1 MTYKNHDDDD
11 KPKFEAG
18 HVVNS
23 YVVEK
28 EIGCGAFAVVYK
40 VKRDDKFLAL
50 KCYSFSEDNDDCLK
64 KELENI
70 SLIGTHKNISTD
82 FIENF
87 SYDYEKKTCKAI
99 VLPLAN
105 NDLFHFML
113 ERGPMPPNI
122 AHVALIQLAS
132 ALNHLHGKNLAHGDL
147 KPENILV
154 FLTKNEWC
162 LKLTDFDGVFNY
174 NQEVNPENCR
184 VTDEYAPPEW
194 ILEARYELQSDIWSL
209 GCLYFEIC
217 TCISLFELDADD
229 SSVDVSD
236 SDSQVSHTSF
246 IDNPDQLSSE
256 DNPKTQTQKNSEEAR
271 SSSSSSEYDSEESI
285 TEKEVD
291 HLIAMVE
298 LLGPFPRALA
308 KNHFDIFT
316 TRGYMRNVRIKAVK
330 LEDMLGGVSN
340 KKNAYKIASI
350 IRPMLSYHYKRRPS
364 AEDILQHR
372 SFLSY
377 FDDDECRCDITS
389 NGMSANRNSS
399 IKSDRRPRGGGAKKS
414 KAQKSRDLEEKRMAD
429 EAEYEKQLQSR
440 TL

>member
-11 KPKFEAG
+11 KPKFQPG
-18 HVVNS
+18 HVLNS
-23 YVVEK
+23 YVIDK

-40 VKRDDKFLAL
+40 VKRNDESLAL
-50 KCYSFSEDNDDCLK
+50 KCYSFSDDNEDCLK
-64 KELENI
+64 KELDNI
-70 SLIGTHKNISTD
+70 ALIGTHKNISTN
-82 FIENF
+82 FIESF
-87 SYDYEKKTCKAI
+87 SYNYEEKTCKAL

-105 NDLFHFML
+105 NDLFHFMK

-122 AHVALIQLAS
+122 SHVALIQLAS
-132 ALNHLHGKNLAHGDL
+132 ALNHLHGKKLAHGDL

-162 LKLTDFDGVFNY
+162 LKLSDFDGVLNY
-174 NQEVNPENCR
+174 NQEVDSEDCR

-217 TCISLFELDADD
+217 TCISLFELEDDD
-229 SSVDVSD
+229 SSNDLSE
-236 SDSQVSHTSF
+236 SDSQISHTSF
-246 IDNPDQLSSE
+246 VDEGQAEENIHSSG
-256 DNPKTQTQKNSEEAR
+256 SG
-271 SSSSSSEYDSEESI
+271 SEYDSEESI

-291 HLIAMVE
+291 HLISMVQ
-298 LLGPFPRALA
+298 LLGPFPRALS

-316 TRGYMRNVRIKAVK
+316 TRGYVRNVRTKALK
-330 LEDMLGGVSN
+330 LEDMLRNGGVAN

-377 FDDDECRCDITS
+377 FDDETCRCDITS
-389 NGMSANRNSS
+389 NGMSANRTVTKSNPETNPETNSETNPETNPENPA
-399 IKSDRRPRGGGAKKS
+399 SD
-414 KAQKSRDLEEKRMAD
+414 
-429 EAEYEKQLQSR
+429 
-440 TL
+440 